1 MSATS
6 PSTGPRRGRFLPL
19 PVLLLAAAALSGC
32 GQPKETPAGAPE
44 AAKQAAKP
52 ALTVSAVAPESAEW
66 PRLLPAAGNVAAW
79 QETVVGAEVANYRLA
94 EVRVNVGDTVRR
106 GDLLARIADD
116 GLAAELA
123 EARAAAAEAQAVL
136 AEARANAER
145 ARELVAKRFYSAQQA
160 GQYLTAEQTAA
171 ARVEATRARVRSV
184 ELRLSYTRVV
194 APDDGVIS
202 ARAATVG
209 SLTVP
214 GQELFRLI
222 RGGRLEWR
230 AEVTAAELERIR
242 PGTAAVLTSPAGAT
256 VRGVVRSS
264 APTVDA
270 QTRNAIV
277 YVDLPAAAGGALRAG
292 MFARGEFELGRT
304 PALTL
309 PKGAVV
315 LREGFAYVFRIEG
328 EGTGAPAGLVRV
340 AQAKVAVGRRFGERV
355 EVTGGLEAG
364 ARVVATGA
372 GFLADGDL
380 VRLVAAP

>member
-1 MSATS
+1 MR
-6 PSTGPRRGRFLPL
+6 PSTPSSPPPRRARVFLVP
-19 PVLLLAAAALSGC
+19 LLAAALAAGC
-32 GQPKETPAGAPE
+32 GETKDKAPVAE
-44 AAKQAAKP
+44 VPKQAAKP
-52 ALTVSAVAPESAEW
+52 ALSVTTVSPERVDW
-66 PRLLPAAGNVAAW
+66 PRVLPAAGNVAAW
-79 QETVVGAEVANYRLA
+79 QEAVIGAEVANYRIA
-94 EVRVNVGDTVRR
+94 EVRVNVGDIVRK
-106 GDLLARIADD
+106 GDLLARIADE

-123 EARAAAAEAQAVL
+123 EAKAAAAEARAVL
-136 AEARANAER
+136 ADARANAER

-171 ARVEATRARVRSV
+171 ARVEATGARVRSV
-184 ELRLSYTRVV
+184 ELRLSYTRIV

-242 PGTAAVLTSPAGAT
+242 PGAGAALTSPGGAT
-256 VRGVVRSS
+256 VRGTVRTA

-277 YVDLPAAAGGALRAG
+277 YVDLPASAAGSLRAG
-292 MFARGEFELGRT
+292 MFARGEFELGRA

-309 PKGAVV
+309 PQGAVV
-315 LREGFAYVFRIEG
+315 LREGFAYVFRIEEGGQGFG
-328 EGTGAPAGLVRV
+328 EGLVRV
-340 AQAKVAVGRRFGERV
+340 AQTKVGVGRRAEQRVEITAGLDMGAKVA
-355 EVTGGLEAG
+355 
-364 ARVVATGA
+364 ATGA